1 MHTNQ
6 PFQSHTLMQSHDINT
21 TPSYRNPSF
30 AQLRS
35 QTQPRSQEMQNF
47 MPVHDSSQYYQQQ
60 PAMYNLTSSSGQIS
74 PHIQLPSQDEQH
86 FFSPLPSS
94 VFSPLS
100 FSLPPIR
107 YDYEQTQ
114 QQQPPHCFISTET
127 PSLRENRSQQ
137 RLPSF
142 YSSEP
147 AMWQDFYGSDGQNPL
162 SRSVPPKQNLPIVH
176 KTATGLNYN
185 TIGLGPGNCQS
196 LLNPS
201 PSIHQTPL
209 YSQYS
214 APMPTSAIMLTAANP
229 TTLAAASVQ
238 VQVKVE
244 QMSELC
250 EVGTGAKSK
259 LSTQPQPQAHQEKQV
274 LVA

>member
-1 MHTNQ
+1 MHTYQ
-6 PFQSHTLMQSHDINT
+6 PFQSHMQSHDINT

-30 AQLRS
+30 AHQLLRS

-47 MPVHDSSQYYQQQ
+47 MAVQDSSQYFQPQ

-74 PHIQLPSQDEQH
+74 PHIQLPLQDEQH

-100 FSLPPIR
+100 LSLSPIR

-114 QQQPPHCFISTET
+114 QQQQPHCFINVSTET

-147 AMWQDFYGSDGQNPL
+147 AMLQGFYGSDGQNL
-162 SRSVPPKQNLPIVH
+162 FRSVQPQQNLPIVH
-176 KTATGLNYN
+176 KTATELNYN

-238 VQVKVE
+238 VKVE

-250 EVGTGAKSK
+250 EVGTGADSK